1 MERNK
6 KNNEGKKKF
15 AVITIPVLQ
24 VAGFALFF
32 KKKEEKKKGNSELE
46 LSNCQRIDINAS

>member
-6 KNNEGKKKF
+6 KNNEGKKKKF

-32 KKKEEKKKGNSELE
+32 KKRREKKGNSELE

>member
-6 KNNEGKKKF
+6 KNNEGKKKKF

-32 KKKEEKKKGNSELE
+32 KKRRKKKGNSELE

>member
-1 MERNK
+1 MK
-6 KNNEGKKKF
+6 AKKKKF

-32 KKKEEKKKGNSELE
+32 KKEKKKATVS
-46 LSNCQRIDINAS
+46 

>member
-6 KNNEGKKKF
+6 KNNEGKKKC

-32 KKKEEKKKGNSELE
+32 KKRRKKKRGNSELE

>member
-1 MERNK
+1 MK
-6 KNNEGKKKF
+6 AKKKF

-32 KKKEEKKKGNSELE
+32 KKKKKGNSELE
-46 LSNCQRIDINAS
+46 L

>member
-32 KKKEEKKKGNSELE
+32 KKRRKKGNSELE

>member
-1 MERNK
+1 MK
-6 KNNEGKKKF
+6 AKKKKF

-32 KKKEEKKKGNSELE
+32 KKKKKKKGNSELE

>member
-1 MERNK
+1 MKAK
-6 KNNEGKKKF
+6 KKKKF

-32 KKKEEKKKGNSELE
+32 KKRREKKGNSELE